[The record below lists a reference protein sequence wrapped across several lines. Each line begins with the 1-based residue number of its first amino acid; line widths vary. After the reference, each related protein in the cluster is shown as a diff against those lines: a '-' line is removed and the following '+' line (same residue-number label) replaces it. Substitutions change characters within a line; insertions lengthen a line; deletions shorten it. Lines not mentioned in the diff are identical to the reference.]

1 MEKTAF
7 SEKFNF
13 NGGENIIKSICWI
26 FSYLFWL
33 LLAIN
38 NLASLKWMYKEC
50 QIWSVKAFPNSLSLP
65 EVDDEDQSVDYES
78 ILQNVGVEDE
88 TCDNYFPIQMDYIMI
103 YIVFN
108 IEIIISFIGCIVFF
122 YKTLIKTEQS
132 IIDGM
137 MGKFSQFHFFPLL
150 CAFILSLLGE
160 IIKVD
165 NIDHIANTGLAFS
178 LIGIASLLF
187 IYINTEFKSQ
197 DWWAEYSQKGTFSCL
212 LILFWYNFW
221 YDIYWVGVAERG
233 NHGETVTPGFTKGC
247 GITFSMFVGIGSLA
261 FSYVF
266 KDIVVCFMNIL
277 IYYGMAKY
285 YFDNI
290 SAEERMTKACN
301 KNGDGAI
308 DMIILI
314 CSIFL
319 FLYQIIELIKEY
331 IANYI
336 NIENMKLKNLIVTL
350 SQAQNQTILKVNA
363 NSEKINMLSS
373 NMNLTTKG

>member
-1 MEKTAF
+1 MEKTAL

-13 NGGENIIKSICWI
+13 NGGENVVKSICWI

-38 NLASLKWMYKEC
+38 NLASLKWMYKEG
-50 QIWSVKAFPNSLSLP
+50 QIWSVKSGSNIAISLIEEIIKSLQTLP
-65 EVDDEDQSVDYES
+65 
-78 ILQNVGVEDE
+78 VGDE
-88 TCDNYFPIQMDYIMI
+88 TCDGYIPIQMDYIMI

-108 IEIIISFIGCIVFF
+108 IEIIISFIGCVVFF
-122 YKTLIKTEQS
+122 YKTLIKTEKS

-160 IIKVD
+160 AIKVD
-165 NIDHIANTGLAFS
+165 NLDHIANTGLAFS
-178 LIGIASLLF
+178 LIGIASMLF

-197 DWWAEYSQKGTFSCL
+197 DWWAEYTLKKGTFSCL

-233 NHGETVTPGFTKGC
+233 NHGEFVTPGFTKGC

-290 SAEERMTKACN
+290 RAEERMTKACN

-331 IANYI
+331 IANYV
-336 NIENMKLKNLIVTL
+336 NLENMKLKNLIVTI

-363 NSEKINMLSS
+363 NSEQINMLSS
-373 NMNLTTKG
+373 NMNLATKG

>member
-1 MEKTAF
+1 MEKTAL

-13 NGGENIIKSICWI
+13 NGGENVVKSICWI

-38 NLASLKWMYKEC
+38 NLASLKWMYKEG
-50 QIWSVKAFPNSLSLP
+50 QIWSVKSGSNIAISLIEEIIKSLQTLP
-65 EVDDEDQSVDYES
+65 
-78 ILQNVGVEDE
+78 VGDE
-88 TCDNYFPIQMDYIMI
+88 TCDGYIPIQMDYIMI

-108 IEIIISFIGCIVFF
+108 IEIIISFIGCVVFF
-122 YKTLIKTEQS
+122 YKTLIKTEKS

-160 IIKVD
+160 AIKVD
-165 NIDHIANTGLAFS
+165 NLDHIANTGLAFS
-178 LIGIASLLF
+178 LIGIASMLF

-197 DWWAEYSQKGTFSCL
+197 DWWAEYTLKKGTFSCL

-233 NHGETVTPGFTKGC
+233 NHGEFVTPGFTKGC

-290 SAEERMTKACN
+290 RAEERLKKACN

-319 FLYQIIELIKEY
+319 FLYQIIELIKKY
-331 IANYI
+331 IANYV
-336 NIENMKLKNLIVTL
+336 NLENMKLKNLIVTI

-363 NSEKINMLSS
+363 NSEQINMLSS
-373 NMNLTTKG
+373 NMNLATKG

>member
-1 MEKTAF
+1 MEKTAL

-13 NGGENIIKSICWI
+13 NGGENVVKSICWI

-38 NLASLKWMYKEC
+38 NLASLKWMYKEG
-50 QIWSVKAFPNSLSLP
+50 QIWSVKSGSNIAISLIEEIIKSLQTLP
-65 EVDDEDQSVDYES
+65 
-78 ILQNVGVEDE
+78 VGDE
-88 TCDNYFPIQMDYIMI
+88 TCDGYIPIQMDYIMI

-108 IEIIISFIGCIVFF
+108 IEIIISFIGCVVFF
-122 YKTLIKTEQS
+122 YKTLIKTEKS

-160 IIKVD
+160 AIKVD
-165 NIDHIANTGLAFS
+165 NLDHIANTGLAFS
-178 LIGIASLLF
+178 LIGIASMLF

-197 DWWAEYSQKGTFSCL
+197 DWWAEYTLKKGTFSCL

-233 NHGETVTPGFTKGC
+233 NHGEFVTPGFTKGC

-290 SAEERMTKACN
+290 RAEQRMTKACN

-331 IANYI
+331 IANYV
-336 NIENMKLKNLIVTL
+336 NLENMKLKNLIVTI

-363 NSEKINMLSS
+363 NSEQINMLSS
-373 NMNLTTKG
+373 NMNLKTKG

>member
-7 SEKFNF
+7 TEKFNF

-26 FSYLFWL
+26 FSYLLWL

-38 NLASLKWMYKEC
+38 NLASLKWMYKEG
-50 QIWSVKAFPNSLSLP
+50 QIWSVQVSPNSLSSLT
-65 EVDDEDQSVDYES
+65 S
-78 ILQNVGVEDE
+78 IINAMQNSERRLQAFDE
-88 TCDNYFPIQMDYIMI
+88 TCDENYFPIQMDYIMI

-108 IEIIISFIGCIVFF
+108 IEILISFIGCVVFF
-122 YKTLIKTEQS
+122 YKTLIKKEQS

-160 IIKVD
+160 AIKDD
-165 NIDHIANTGLAFS
+165 NGDHIANTGLAFS
-178 LIGIASLLF
+178 LIGIASMLF

-197 DWWAEYSQKGTFSCL
+197 DWWAEYTLKKGTFSCL

-233 NHGETVTPGFTKGC
+233 IHGETVTPGFTKGC

-290 SAEERMTKACN
+290 RAEQRMTKACN

-331 IANYI
+331 IANYV
-336 NIENMKLKNLIVTL
+336 NLENMKLKNLIVTI

-363 NSEKINMLSS
+363 NSEQINMLSS
-373 NMNLTTKG
+373 NMNLKTKG

>member
-1 MEKTAF
+1 MEKTAL

-13 NGGENIIKSICWI
+13 NGGENVVKSICWI

-38 NLASLKWMYKEC
+38 NLASLKWMYKEG
-50 QIWSVKAFPNSLSLP
+50 QIWSVKSGSNIAISLIEEIIKSLQTLP
-65 EVDDEDQSVDYES
+65 
-78 ILQNVGVEDE
+78 VGDE
-88 TCDNYFPIQMDYIMI
+88 TCDGYIPIQMDYIMI

-108 IEIIISFIGCIVFF
+108 IEIIISFIGCVVFF
-122 YKTLIKTEQS
+122 YKTLIKTEKS

-160 IIKVD
+160 AIKVD
-165 NIDHIANTGLAFS
+165 NLDHIANTGLAFS
-178 LIGIASLLF
+178 LIGIASMLF

-197 DWWAEYSQKGTFSCL
+197 DWWAEYTLKKGTFSCL

-233 NHGETVTPGFTKGC
+233 NHGEFVTPGFTKGC

-290 SAEERMTKACN
+290 RAEERLKKACN

-331 IANYI
+331 IANYV
-336 NIENMKLKNLIVTL
+336 NLENMKLKNLIVTI

-363 NSEKINMLSS
+363 NSEQINMLSS
-373 NMNLTTKG
+373 NMNLATKG

>member
-1 MEKTAF
+1 MEKTAL

-13 NGGENIIKSICWI
+13 NGGENVVKSICWI

-38 NLASLKWMYKEC
+38 NLASLKWMYKEG
-50 QIWSVKAFPNSLSLP
+50 QIWSVKSGSNIASSLI
-65 EVDDEDQSVDYES
+65 DE
-78 ILQNVGVEDE
+78 IIKGLVGDE
-88 TCDNYFPIQMDYIMI
+88 TCDGYIPIQMDNIII

-108 IEIIISFIGCIVFF
+108 IEILISFIGCVVFF
-122 YKTLIKTEQS
+122 YKTLIKTEKS

-160 IIKVD
+160 AIKVD
-165 NIDHIANTGLAFS
+165 NLDHIANTGLAFS
-178 LIGIASLLF
+178 LIGIASMLF

-197 DWWAEYSQKGTFSCL
+197 DWWAEYTLKKGTFSCL

-221 YDIYWVGVAERG
+221 YDIYWVGYAERTI
-233 NHGETVTPGFTKGC
+233 HGESVTPGFTKGC

-290 SAEERMTKACN
+290 SAKERLKKACN

-331 IANYI
+331 IANYV
-336 NIENMKLKNLIVTL
+336 NLENMKLKNLIVTI

-363 NSEKINMLSS
+363 NSEQINMLSS
-373 NMNLTTKG
+373 NMNLKTKG

>member
-1 MEKTAF
+1 MEKTAL

-13 NGGENIIKSICWI
+13 NGGENVVKSICWI

-38 NLASLKWMYKEC
+38 NLASLKWMYKEG
-50 QIWSVKAFPNSLSLP
+50 QIWSVKSGSNIAISLIEEIIKSLQTLP
-65 EVDDEDQSVDYES
+65 
-78 ILQNVGVEDE
+78 VGDE
-88 TCDNYFPIQMDYIMI
+88 TCDGYIPIQMDYIMI

-108 IEIIISFIGCIVFF
+108 IEIIISFIGCVVFF
-122 YKTLIKTEQS
+122 YKTLIKTEKS

-160 IIKVD
+160 AIKVD
-165 NIDHIANTGLAFS
+165 NLDHIANTGLAFS
-178 LIGIASLLF
+178 LIGIASMLF

-197 DWWAEYSQKGTFSCL
+197 DWWAEYTLKKGTFSCL

-233 NHGETVTPGFTKGC
+233 IHGETVTPGFTKGC

-290 SAEERMTKACN
+290 RAEQRMTKACN

-331 IANYI
+331 IANYV
-336 NIENMKLKNLIVTL
+336 NLENMKLKNLIVTI

-363 NSEKINMLSS
+363 NSEQINMLSS
-373 NMNLTTKG
+373 NMNLATKG

>member
-1 MEKTAF
+1 MEKTAL

-13 NGGENIIKSICWI
+13 NGGENVVKSICWI

-38 NLASLKWMYKEC
+38 NLASLKWMYKEG
-50 QIWSVKAFPNSLSLP
+50 QIWSVKSGSNIAISLIEEIIKSLQTLP
-65 EVDDEDQSVDYES
+65 
-78 ILQNVGVEDE
+78 VGDE
-88 TCDNYFPIQMDYIMI
+88 TCDGYIPIQMDYIMI

-108 IEIIISFIGCIVFF
+108 IEIIISFIGCVVFF
-122 YKTLIKTEQS
+122 YKTLIKTE
-132 IIDGM
+132 I
-137 MGKFSQFHFFPLL
+137 PLL

-160 IIKVD
+160 AIKVD
-165 NIDHIANTGLAFS
+165 NLDHIANTGLAFS
-178 LIGIASLLF
+178 LIGIASMLF

-197 DWWAEYSQKGTFSCL
+197 DWWAEYTLKKGTFSCL

-233 NHGETVTPGFTKGC
+233 NHGEFVTPGFTKGC

-290 SAEERMTKACN
+290 RAEERLKKACN

-319 FLYQIIELIKEY
+319 FLYQIIEHIKEY
-331 IANYI
+331 IANYV
-336 NIENMKLKNLIVTL
+336 NLENMKLKNLIVTIC
-350 SQAQNQTILKVNA
+350 QAQNQTILKVNA
-363 NSEKINMLSS
+363 NSEQINMLSS
-373 NMNLTTKG
+373 NMNLATKG

>member
-1 MEKTAF
+1 MEKTAL

-13 NGGENIIKSICWI
+13 NGGENVVKSICWI

-38 NLASLKWMYKEC
+38 NLASLKWMYKEG
-50 QIWSVKAFPNSLSLP
+50 QIWSVKSGSNIAISLIEEIIKSLQTLP
-65 EVDDEDQSVDYES
+65 
-78 ILQNVGVEDE
+78 VGDE
-88 TCDNYFPIQMDYIMI
+88 TCDGYIPIQMDYIMI

-108 IEIIISFIGCIVFF
+108 IEIIISFIGCVVFF
-122 YKTLIKTEQS
+122 YKTLIKTEKS

-160 IIKVD
+160 AIKVD
-165 NIDHIANTGLAFS
+165 NLDHIANTGLAFS
-178 LIGIASLLF
+178 LIGIASMLF

-197 DWWAEYSQKGTFSCL
+197 DWWAEYTLKKGTFSCL

-233 NHGETVTPGFTKGC
+233 NHGEFVTPGFTKGC

-285 YFDNI
+285 YFDKI
-290 SAEERMTKACN
+290 IAEERLKKACN

-331 IANYI
+331 IANYV
-336 NIENMKLKNLIVTL
+336 NLENMKLKNLIVTI

-363 NSEKINMLSS
+363 NSEQINMLSS
-373 NMNLTTKG
+373 NMNLATKG

>member
-1 MEKTAF
+1 MEKTAL

-26 FSYLFWL
+26 FSYLLWL

-38 NLASLKWMYKEC
+38 NLASLKWMYKEG
-50 QIWSVKAFPNSLSLP
+50 QIWSVKSGSNIAISLIEEIIKSLQTLP
-65 EVDDEDQSVDYES
+65 
-78 ILQNVGVEDE
+78 VGDE
-88 TCDNYFPIQMDYIMI
+88 TCDGYIPIQMDYIMI

-108 IEIIISFIGCIVFF
+108 IEIIISFIGCVVFF
-122 YKTLIKTEQS
+122 YKTLIKTEKS

-160 IIKVD
+160 AIKVD
-165 NIDHIANTGLAFS
+165 NLDHIANTGLAFS
-178 LIGIASLLF
+178 LIGIASMLF

-197 DWWAEYSQKGTFSCL
+197 DWWAEYTLKKGTFSCL

-233 NHGETVTPGFTKGC
+233 NHGEFVTPGFTKGC

-290 SAEERMTKACN
+290 RAEQRMTKACN

-331 IANYI
+331 IANYV
-336 NIENMKLKNLIVTL
+336 NLENMKLKNLIVTI

-363 NSEKINMLSS
+363 NSEQINMLSS
-373 NMNLTTKG
+373 NMNLKTKG

>member
-1 MEKTAF
+1 MEKTAL

-13 NGGENIIKSICWI
+13 NGGENVVKSICWI

-38 NLASLKWMYKEC
+38 NLASLKWMYKEG
-50 QIWSVKAFPNSLSLP
+50 QIWSVKSGSNIAISLIEEIIKSLQTLP
-65 EVDDEDQSVDYES
+65 
-78 ILQNVGVEDE
+78 VGDE
-88 TCDNYFPIQMDYIMI
+88 TCDGYIPIQMDYIMI

-108 IEIIISFIGCIVFF
+108 IEIIISFIGCVVFF
-122 YKTLIKTEQS
+122 YKTLIKTEKS

-160 IIKVD
+160 AIKVD
-165 NIDHIANTGLAFS
+165 NLDHIANTGLAFS
-178 LIGIASLLF
+178 LIGIASMLF

-197 DWWAEYSQKGTFSCL
+197 DWWAEYTLKKGTFSCL

-233 NHGETVTPGFTKGC
+233 NHGEFVTPGFTKGC

-290 SAEERMTKACN
+290 RAEERMTKACN

-319 FLYQIIELIKEY
+319 FLYQIIEHIKEY
-331 IANYI
+331 IANYV
-336 NIENMKLKNLIVTL
+336 NLENMKLKNLIVTI

-363 NSEKINMLSS
+363 NSEQINMLSS
-373 NMNLTTKG
+373 NMNLATKG